1 LGSVTGVPVAS
12 YVIEGRGQPS
22 RLLVLL
28 HGFDADEHGL
38 AALGP
43 LIDPE
48 ARFLIAAPRGPVVA
62 PGTTGRSWWRYG
74 ARGPDP
80 ETFHGSFHALHE
92 EIDRLCATHL
102 MTRDEMVIGG
112 FSQGA
117 AMALAVALGAS
128 SRPRPA
134 GIVCLSGFLAD
145 VDGLEYDWDADADLP
160 VLVQHGR
167 ADEVVPVDLG
177 SDTAH
182 ILEQHGLEVTWHEY
196 RMGHQTTLE
205 SLSDARDWLAG
216 VG

>member
-1 LGSVTGVPVAS
+1 VAS

-28 HGFDADEHGL
+28 HGYDADEHGL

-43 LIDPE
+43 LIDPD
-48 ARFLIAAPRGPVVA
+48 ARFLVAAPRGPVTV
-62 PGTTGRSWWRYG
+62 PDGTGHAWWHYG
-74 ARGPDP
+74 ARGPDS
-80 ETFHGSFHALHE
+80 ETFHASFHGLHE

-117 AMALAVALGAS
+117 AMALAIGLGTS

-134 GIVCLSGFLAD
+134 GILCLSGFLAD
-145 VDGLEYDWDADADLP
+145 ADGLTYDWEAARDLP

-167 ADEVVPVDLG
+167 ADEMVPVEMG
-177 SDTAH
+177 EDTARV
-182 ILEQHGLEVTWHEY
+182 LEHHGLDVTY
-196 RMGHQTTLE
+196 RAYDMGHQTTLE
-205 SLSDARDWLAG
+205 SLADTRDWLAG

>member
-1 LGSVTGVPVAS
+1 
-12 YVIEGRGQPS
+12 
-22 RLLVLL
+22 
-28 HGFDADEHGL
+28 
-38 AALGP
+38 
-43 LIDPE
+43 
-48 ARFLIAAPRGPVVA
+48 
-62 PGTTGRSWWRYG
+62 
-74 ARGPDP
+74 
-80 ETFHGSFHALHE
+80 
-92 EIDRLCATHL
+92 

>member
-1 LGSVTGVPVAS
+1 MSS

-43 LIDPE
+43 LLDPE
-48 ARFLIAAPRGPVVA
+48 ARFLVAAPRGPVAVPDSA
-62 PGTTGRSWWRYG
+62 GRAWWRNG
-74 ARGPDP
+74 PRGPDP
-80 ETFHGSFHALHE
+80 ETFHASFHALHA
-92 EIDRLCATHL
+92 EIDRLCTTHL

-117 AMALAVALGAS
+117 AMALAVALGRS

-134 GIVCLSGFLAD
+134 AVLCLSGFLAD
-145 VDGLEYDWDADADLP
+145 VDGLEYDWDADLDLP

-167 ADEVVPVDLG
+167 HDEVVPVEMAR
-177 SDTAH
+177 DTAAL
-182 ILEQHGLEVTWHEY
+182 LEMHGLDVTLHEY
-196 RMGHQTTLE
+196 DLGHQTTLE
-205 SLSDARDWLAG
+205 SLADARDWLAEIG
-216 VG
+216 